1 MRAVVLCG
9 GQGIRARPLTERL
22 PKPLLTIGDKPIL
35 GHILDG
41 YARHGVTSFVLAAGF
56 RADTIKEY
64 AASLPL
70 DWQVDV
76 VDTGIDSGTGT
87 RVTACLELLDD
98 RFHAT
103 YGDGVGTVD
112 VRGLLAR
119 HEQHGRGATIT
130 TVPLPSPYG
139 TVDLGDDDTVRGFCE
154 KPTLPDHWI
163 NAGFFVFD
171 RTVFAAHAADDLENQ
186 VLPAMAGSGA
196 LAAYRHDGFWR
207 SMDTDKDRLALDS
220 MVRDGVAPWLC

>member
-9 GQGIRARPLTERL
+9 GQGVRARPLTDRL
-22 PKPLLTIGDKPIL
+22 PKPLLTVGDRPIL

-56 RADTIKEY
+56 RAEAVKEY
-64 AASLPL
+64 ATSLPL

-76 VDTGIDSGTGT
+76 VDTGIDSGTGS
-87 RVTACLELLDD
+87 RLTACLDLVGD

-103 YGDGVGTVD
+103 YGDGVATVD
-112 VRGLLAR
+112 LTALLHR

-139 TVDLGDDDTVRGFCE
+139 TIELDDDDTVYGFVE
-154 KPTLPDHWI
+154 KPTLRDHWI

-171 RTVFAAHAADDLENQ
+171 RAVFAAHAADDLERD
-186 VLPAMAGSGA
+186 VLPAMAKAGV

-207 SMDTDKDRLALDS
+207 SMDTDKDRQDLDT
-220 MVRDGVAPWLC
+220 MVQKGCAPWLR